1 VTVKIDEAG
10 TKRLVA
16 YYVQNGAEL
25 QSWRELKGFLAAKLP
40 SYMVPAHYVLMA
52 SFPLN
57 PNGKIDRGALP
68 DPVAETS
75 ATEVQPSGNELEAA
89 IADVWKK
96 VLRTD
101 RVGLDD
107 NFFDLGGDS
116 LLLVAVHS
124 QLKKRLE
131 CEIQVMDL
139 FDHTTVRTLARRLS
153 AAGGEA
159 KSFDTA
165 QERAA
170 KQRAAFAKQRTLR
183 VGKPA

>member
-1 VTVKIDEAG
+1 MPTMSPA
-10 TKRLVA
+10 
-16 YYVQNGAEL
+16 
-25 QSWRELKGFLAAKLP
+25 
-40 SYMVPAHYVLMA
+40 YMVPAHYVLMT

-68 DPVAETS
+68 DPVAEAS
-75 ATEVQPSGNELEAA
+75 ATEVEPSGNELEAA

-131 CEIQVMDL
+131 REIHVMDL
-139 FDHTTVRTLARRLS
+139 FDHTTVRTVAKHLR
-153 AAGGEA
+153 AAGGQAESVDA
-159 KSFDTA
+159 PAEGGAEK
-165 QERAA
+165 RAGFG
-170 KQRAAFAKQRTLR
+170 KQRGRR
-183 VGKPA
+183 SGKPAVGKGSANQKGG

>member
-1 VTVKIDEAG
+1 
-10 TKRLVA
+10 
-16 YYVQNGAEL
+16 
-25 QSWRELKGFLAAKLP
+25 
-40 SYMVPAHYVLMA
+40 MVPAHYVPMA

-139 FDHTTVRTLARRLS
+139 FDHTTVRTLARRMS

-159 KSFDTA
+159 KSFDAA

-170 KQRAAFAKQRTLR
+170 KQRAAFAKQRLLR

>member
-1 VTVKIDEAG
+1 
-10 TKRLVA
+10 
-16 YYVQNGAEL
+16 
-25 QSWRELKGFLAAKLP
+25 
-40 SYMVPAHYVLMA
+40 MVPAHYVLMA

-107 NFFDLGGDS
+107 NFFDLG
-116 LLLVAVHS
+116 
-124 QLKKRLE
+124 E
-131 CEIQVMDL
+131 TPC
-139 FDHTTVRTLARRLS
+139 
-153 AAGGEA
+153 AGGG
-159 KSFDTA
+159 SLST
-165 QERAA
+165 QEGVWNVRS
-170 KQRAAFAKQRTLR
+170 R
-183 VGKPA
+183 